1 MKQVASNNS
10 EKKDVP
16 AKDVNTYLAA
26 VPHDMQIILE
36 NLRKT
41 IKDAAP
47 MAEESISYRIPTYKY
62 HGPLVHFVARKNYCS
77 FIVVNKSILETLKSE
92 LEDYDISGTTIHF
105 TPDKPL
111 PSTLVQKIVK
121 ARIEEN
127 EQNNQKKRLKEIS
140 KKRS

>member
-127 EQNNQKKRLKEIS
+127 E
-140 KKRS
+140 